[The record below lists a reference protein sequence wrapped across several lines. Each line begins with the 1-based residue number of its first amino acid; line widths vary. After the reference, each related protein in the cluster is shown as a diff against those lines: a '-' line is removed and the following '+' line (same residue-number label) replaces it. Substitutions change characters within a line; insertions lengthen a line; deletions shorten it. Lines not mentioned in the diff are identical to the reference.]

1 MKHWKTP
8 VEKLFFKIL
17 FLGKEFGG
25 SLRRYRYKYPADYCL
40 LGLPTWDYLRNL
52 TWLSSCSVVLRGQRF
67 FYGEVGGE

>member
-8 VEKLFFKIL
+8 VEKLFFLIL

-25 SLRRYRYKYPADYCL
+25 SVRRYGYKYPADYCL

-52 TWLSSCSVVLRGQRF
+52 T
-67 FYGEVGGE
+67 